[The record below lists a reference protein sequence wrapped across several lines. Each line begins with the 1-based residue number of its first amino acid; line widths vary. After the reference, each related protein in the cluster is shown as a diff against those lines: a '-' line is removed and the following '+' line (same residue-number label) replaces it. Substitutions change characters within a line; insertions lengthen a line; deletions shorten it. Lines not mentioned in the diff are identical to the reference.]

1 MSSPDGTISLR
12 ERQWVET
19 WPTQKA
25 VAMKAIF
32 SAYYKPLW
40 ITAFRMLSDRA
51 LAEDMVQEVM
61 SKLWQMDRLDHI
73 RTNLGG
79 YLHRSVVN
87 HSLNK
92 IKERKRWA
100 FQEDADRPDV
110 DQRMSAAAHKSLQ
123 EDIEAAISALPDRC
137 RLVFVLSRY
146 ELLAN
151 QEIADLLEISIKTV
165 ENQMTKAFRLL
176 RENLSHLQK

>member
-1 MSSPDGTISLR
+1 MTEETNTISLR
-12 ERQWVET
+12 DRQWVDA
-19 WPTQKA
+19 WPLEKA
-25 VAMKAIF
+25 SIMKAIF
-32 SAYYKPLW
+32 SAYYQPLW
-40 ITAFRMLSDRA
+40 VTAFRMLADRS

-61 SKLWQMDRLDHI
+61 GKMWEMERLDHI
-73 RTNLGG
+73 RSNMGG

-100 FQEDADRPDV
+100 
-110 DQRMSAAAHKSLQ
+110 LQ
-123 EDIEAAISALPDRC
+123 EEADMPDTRQSMSTSTQQSIQKDIEQAISGLPDRC
-137 RLVFVLSRY
+137 RLVFVMSRY
-146 ELLAN
+146 ELLSN